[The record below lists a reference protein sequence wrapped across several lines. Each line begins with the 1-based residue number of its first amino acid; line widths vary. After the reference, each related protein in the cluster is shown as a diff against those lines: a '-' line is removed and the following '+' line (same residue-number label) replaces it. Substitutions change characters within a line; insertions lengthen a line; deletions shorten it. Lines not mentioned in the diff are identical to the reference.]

1 MIVKVAAVV
10 TTAAVAAAVA
20 SAVVDVPVGLLT
32 DEPVNW
38 NVQKQLLIE
47 LNLHYHQTERS
58 S

>member
-10 TTAAVAAAVA
+10 MTAAVAAAVA

-47 LNLHYHQTERS
+47 LNLLYHQTECS

>member
-10 TTAAVAAAVA
+10 MTAAVAAAVV
-20 SAVVDVPVGLLT
+20 SAVVDVPVDLLT
-32 DEPVNW
+32 DEPVHW

-47 LNLHYHQTERS
+47 LNLLYHQTECS